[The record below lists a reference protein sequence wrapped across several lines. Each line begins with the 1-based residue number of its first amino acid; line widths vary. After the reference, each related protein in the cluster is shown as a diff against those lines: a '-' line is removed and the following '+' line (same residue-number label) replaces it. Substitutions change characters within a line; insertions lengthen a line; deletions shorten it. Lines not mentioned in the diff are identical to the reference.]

1 MKENVVS
8 GFLGQGV
15 WKVQLAEVYR
25 HLGEPICDFR
35 PIFCID
41 LLGACVC
48 NFDQHGRDFPEW
60 W

>member
-35 PIFCID
+35 PIFFRRLAQD
-41 LLGACVC
+41 MYG
-48 NFDQHGRDFPEW
+48 
-60 W
+60 